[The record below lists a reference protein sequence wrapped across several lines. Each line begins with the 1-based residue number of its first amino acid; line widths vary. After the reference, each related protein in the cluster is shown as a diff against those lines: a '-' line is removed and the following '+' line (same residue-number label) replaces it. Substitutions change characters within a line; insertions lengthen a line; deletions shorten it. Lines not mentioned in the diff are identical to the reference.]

1 MAGLPADSKKAYLL
15 INICHTRMTRS
26 MAGID
31 GGFMALYDLF
41 MVLYDLWHCMIV
53 FCYKHF
59 TTVFN

>member
-1 MAGLPADSKKAYLL
+1 MAALPADSKKAYLL
-15 INICHTRMTRS
+15 INICHTRMTRP

-31 GGFMALYDLF
+31 GGFMALYDLW
-41 MVLYDLWHCMIV
+41 YCMIV